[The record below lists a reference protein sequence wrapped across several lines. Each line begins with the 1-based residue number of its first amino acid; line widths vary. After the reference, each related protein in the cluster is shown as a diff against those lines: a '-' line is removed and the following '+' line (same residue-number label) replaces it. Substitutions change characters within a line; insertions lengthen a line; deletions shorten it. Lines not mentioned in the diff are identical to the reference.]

1 MQQSPRNSA
10 QPKRLFFIALLPPQN
25 VQVYANQIKQHFAT
39 VYKSKAA
46 LKSPPHITIQPPFN
60 WNINNLTTLEQVL
73 QQFAQTQAN
82 IPIKLDG
89 FSSFPPRVIY
99 IDVNKTQK
107 LLDLQKNLGDYL
119 ESSLNII
126 DKRNKNRDF
135 NPHLTVGFK
144 DLSKNN
150 FYRAWE
156 EFKEKKVNFN
166 FTVNK
171 LTLLLHNQG
180 KWEIKKDF
188 NLLNNNN

>member
-1 MQQSPRNSA
+1 MEQSVRNPAQQ
-10 QPKRLFFIALLPPQN
+10 KRLFFIALLPPKN
-25 VQVYANQIKQHFAT
+25 VQVYANQIKQHFAS

-46 LKSPPHITIQPPFN
+46 LKSPPHITLQPPFN
-60 WNINNLTTLEQVL
+60 WDINNLTTLEQVL
-73 QQFAQTQAN
+73 QKFAQSQGH
-82 IPIKLDG
+82 IPLKLDG

-99 IDVNKTQK
+99 IDVEKNIE
-107 LLDLQKNLGDYL
+107 LLNLQKNLVNYL
-119 ESSLNII
+119 ESSLKII

-144 DLSKNN
+144 DLSKTN
-150 FYRAWE
+150 FYKAWE
-156 EFKEKKVNFN
+156 EFKDKKVNFN

-188 NLLNNNN
+188 NLLDNNN